1 MELLPEL
8 PPAEFAPPLRVLV
21 AAENTLARAGL
32 AALLAERPGLII
44 AGQVSLDDQLD
55 AALDLYRPDVVIGD
69 LGYDPQGLAELLSEC
84 ALDGPPLVA
93 LVADGA
99 AAASAVP
106 ALLGA
111 GVRGLLLHTTTPDG
125 LAAALLAAGHG
136 MTVIG
141 PGIGWPL
148 AGAHP
153 PAAPAQPGETLTPR
167 EREVL
172 ALLAE
177 GLPNKLIAR
186 QLAISEHTVK
196 FHVNGL
202 LTKLG
207 AASRTEAVV
216 RATRLGLI
224 AL

>member
-32 AALLAERPGLII
+32 AALLAERPGLSI

-84 ALDGPPLVA
+84 VPDGPPFVA

-99 AAASAVP
+99 AAASAVT
-106 ALLGA
+106 ALFGA
-111 GVRGLLLHTTTPDG
+111 GVRGLLLHTTPPDG

-141 PGIGWPL
+141 PGIRWAL
-148 AGAHP
+148 ADAPP
-153 PAAPAQPGETLTPR
+153 PAAPAQLGETFTPR

-186 QLAISEHTVK
+186 RLAISEHTVK